1 MIRRVMASIDG
12 IRQGFAS
19 LLTAPAFE
27 ALAPFRSKPAPLSS
41 VMRKTLFFSFCV
53 FLGVFYGFWGTV
65 LPAAF
70 IILLIIPFL
79 FLGLLVL
86 WLLPDTT
93 DAPTRTLKRL
103 LLAFTAVTF
112 LWPNYLAIV
121 LPGLP
126 WLSMRRIVGLIM
138 VAVFL
143 YSLSTSAK
151 MRRDIVDAMNAIPFL
166 WKIIVAFFAVQTVAI
181 IFSVYPV
188 LAYKHWFNSQ
198 YAWTTVFFLS
208 VFIFAKPG
216 YLTSWAKLI
225 CIAAVVVSLIAI
237 AEQQNKMV
245 LWANHIPPFLKIEDE
260 AVERILT
267 PTYRGNEYRSQAI
280 FGVSLALA
288 EFLALSFTL
297 LLHRFA
303 ITRRSGERLLLIAAM
318 VAAIAGIGM
327 SRARVGFMGLIVGIA
342 IYAFIWGYR
351 RYRASR
357 TDVTGAAL
365 TYGYPA
371 LATAAFVMIMSIDAL
386 RLRILGGGGSQV
398 SNDAREIQFDMAP
411 PVIMR
416 SPIFGYGGGRGAEAL
431 GFMTPGGQVT
441 IDTYILSIVLDYG
454 IVGFVIFYGAIL
466 YAGIVVG
473 FKVLT
478 MPNDAP
484 DRDGEE
490 IGYLFPLSVMLAQF
504 FVIKTVL
511 SQEEN
516 HSLLFMIYGAILA
529 LFWRLKQREKQGS
542 AGKLASA

>member
-1 MIRRVMASIDG
+1 MIGKAKSALVAVRDRFARRI
-12 IRQGFAS
+12 
-19 LLTAPAFE
+19 LAPPFL
-27 ALAPFRSKPAPLSS
+27 ALAPFRSRPAPMSIAL
-41 VMRKTLFFSFCV
+41 RKSLFIGMCV

-65 LPAAF
+65 LPTAF
-70 IILLIIPFL
+70 IIILIIPYL
-79 FLGLLVL
+79 ILALLIL
-86 WLLPDTT
+86 WILPDTG
-93 DAPTRTLKRL
+93 DAPTATLMKL

-126 WLSMRRIVGLIM
+126 WLSMRRIVGLVM

-143 YSLSTSAK
+143 YSLATSAR
-151 MRRDIVDAMNAIPFL
+151 MRQEIVEAMDSIPLL
-166 WKIIVAFFAVQTVAI
+166 WKLVVAFFAVQTIAI
-181 IFSVYPV
+181 FFSVYPV

-208 VFIFAKPG
+208 IYAFSKPG
-216 YLTSWAKLI
+216 YMTSWAKLI
-225 CIAAVVVSLIAI
+225 CWAAVIVSLMAI
-237 AEQQNKMV
+237 AEQHNKMV

-303 ITRRSGERLLLIAAM
+303 ITRDTRERLLLSAGM
-318 VAAIAGIGM
+318 VAAIAGIAM
-327 SRARVGFMGLIVGIA
+327 SRARVGFMGLLVGIA
-342 IYAFIWGYR
+342 IYGFVWGYR
-351 RYRASR
+351 RYKASR

-371 LATAAFVMIMSIDAL
+371 LAATAFILIMSVDAL

-398 SNDAREIQFDMAP
+398 SNDARQIQFDMAP
-411 PVIMR
+411 PVLAR
-416 SPIFGYGGGRGAEAL
+416 SPIFGFGGGRGADAL
-431 GFMTPGGQVT
+431 GFTTPGGQVT

-454 IVGFVIFYGAIL
+454 IVGFIIFYGAIL
-466 YAGIVVG
+466 AAGVIVG
-473 FKVLT
+473 LKILQMT
-478 MPNDAP
+478 NTAT
-484 DRDGEE
+484 DRDSEE
-490 IGYLFPLSVMLAQF
+490 IGYLFPLAVMLAQF

-516 HSLLFMIYGAILA
+516 HSILFMIYGAILA
-529 LFWRLKQREKQGS
+529 LYWRLKQREKADAAGRLPS
-542 AGKLASA
+542 A